1 MSRANGIDPFDLP
14 SHNASPL
21 KHEACP
27 PRVLTKWRKT
37 MDRKKHRTAIR
48 VLLAGLLAIPFLLW
62 SLSSSAVYD
71 ARKHDGRGEAKSK
84 SAKLPNAPTMFLP
97 MPPPK
102 ADLDQVRNGSFD
114 AVIDPPS
121 WVNGNAG
128 ASNAHY
134 FEGQSIP
141 YRVRLTNIALT
152 THVLEI
158 EWDIKHSG
166 VNAIDYITHYDRI
179 AETVLPCLGVSGCNG
194 GSFNTFAIPPPS
206 SNGSPVPGQPTASFN
221 ALPAGEKVM
230 TIYNG
235 TIQSLTYVTQG
246 DLNASQS
253 ATRLQINF
261 TATSSTV
268 VIAWGGHIAAAGD
281 WGPGNSAG
289 GISGSP
295 YHSRLIS
302 FDGSGGN
309 QDRSLSASAV
319 QAPSPC
325 QLSGPTVAC
334 ESDGNAHYEVTNVDA
349 GATYT
354 WQLINN
360 TSGATIT
367 NSNGN
372 PANGAVFA
380 DVDPGGPGSYTV
392 QATPSNAGGSGG
404 SCSVTTSVQAN
415 TSTTD
420 LQDGQS
426 VCPGTNVNFS
436 TTASGGDGNCSF
448 SWTLDGNAIADT
460 DNSVSID
467 TTSLS
472 PGNHTV
478 EVTVDCNCG
487 PPAVQNATFEVKAPT
502 SVTDEIDNAE
512 ACDGATNPVVFQVAA
527 VGAGPLSYAWTLD
540 GNPIT
545 DVDGDDTKLTVDASA
560 LAVGSHP
567 VSVIVTG
574 ACNSDTSNANL
585 VVNSNPTVT
594 ITLSQEC
601 DTISKLTATGGFDT
615 YSWSGPT
622 PVNDPSGTCGLNKSC
637 LLIDKTGVYTVDITD
652 SNSCAGSQTAQLCFS
667 MTSPAPSAPVRA
679 SVTLPGSES
688 NVPAPKR
695 VVRDSLLARLT
706 RVLLFPF

>member
-1 MSRANGIDPFDLP
+1 MNPKR
-14 SHNASPL
+14 H
-21 KHEACP
+21 
-27 PRVLTKWRKT
+27 KT
-37 MDRKKHRTAIR
+37 GLR
-48 VLLAGLLAIPFLLW
+48 VLLAALVTMPFLLW
-62 SLSSSAVYD
+62 SLSSSAIYNTGKD
-71 ARKHDGRGEAKSK
+71 LGRAD
-84 SAKLPNAPTMFLP
+84 AKLNSSKLPTAPTAFLP

-102 ADLDQVRNGSFD
+102 ADLDQVRNGTFD
-114 AVIDPPS
+114 APIDPPT

-141 YRVRLTNIALT
+141 YRIRLTNIALT

-166 VNAIDYITHYDRI
+166 RHAIDYITHYDRI
-179 AETVLPCLGVSGCNG
+179 AETVLPCQGVAGCNA
-194 GSFNTFAIPPPS
+194 GSFSTFAIPPPS
-206 SNGSPVPGQPTASFN
+206 SNGSPVAGQPTANFN
-221 ALPAGEKVM
+221 SLPAGERVM

-235 TIQSLTYVTQG
+235 SIQSLTYVSEG
-246 DLNASQS
+246 DLNAAQS

-261 TATSSTV
+261 TATSPTV
-268 VIAWGGHIAAAGD
+268 VIAWGGHIGAAGY
-281 WGPGNSAG
+281 WGQGNSAG

-309 QDRSLSASAV
+309 QDRSLSANAV

-334 ESDGNAHYEVTNVDA
+334 ESDTTAHYEVTNVDA

-367 NSNGN
+367 NSNGI
-372 PANGAVFA
+372 PANGVVFA

-426 VCPGTNVNFS
+426 VCPGTNVNFT

-467 TTSLS
+467 TTGLA

-502 SVTDEIDNAE
+502 VINDEIDNAE
-512 ACDGATNPVVFQVAA
+512 VCFGATDPVVFQVGAS
-527 VGAGPLSYAWTLD
+527 GAGPLTYAWTLD
-540 GNPIT
+540 GNPAT
-545 DVDGDDTKLTVDASA
+545 DADGDDTKLTVDASA
-560 LAVGSHP
+560 LSLGSHP
-567 VSVIVTG
+567 VSVTVTG

-585 VVNSNPTVT
+585 VVNANPTVT

-601 DTISKLTATGGFDT
+601 DTISKLTATAGFDT

-622 PVNDPSGTCGLNKSC
+622 PVTDPSGTCGLDKAC
-637 LLIDKTGVYTVDITD
+637 LLIDKTGVYTVDVTD
-652 SNSCAGSQTAQLCFS
+652 SNSCAGSQTAQLCFT
-667 MTSPAPSAPVRA
+667 MTSPAPSAPGRA
-679 SVTLPGSES
+679 SVTAPESES
-688 NVPAPKR
+688 KVPAQKR
-695 VVRDSLLARLT
+695 VVRNSFLAGLT
-706 RVLLFPF
+706 RVLLLPF